1 MDGTK
6 AGQRIALTTRNPAD
20 RVALR
25 GVHLHAR
32 AAGMSCK
39 ATLEQTFVNLE
50 HRAIEA
56 VYTFPLPEGAAVCG
70 FEVITADH
78 VLTGAIEEANQAI
91 EKYENAIDEGH
102 GAFLM
107 EQERPDVFTVRV
119 GNLKPRQAAT
129 IRITWVCP
137 LERVDNSI
145 RMAFPTTVAP
155 RYATATATD
164 PLDAAIDSDA
174 LNPPHVLSVPYGLSI
189 EVDVA
194 LGREMKRVSS
204 PSHAIKVVNGEDA
217 TCRVSFAG
225 GVAEMDRD
233 VVILLELA
241 REQQPCVQTAR
252 GREGESYLAVTFVPE
267 FDEDELVEPRP
278 TETIF
283 VLDCS
288 GSMQGESIQQATA
301 ALELCLRSLSM
312 GDRFNICRFGS
323 TWELM
328 SGEPLA
334 YTQATLDLAVGYVRQ
349 SRDLGGTE
357 LHAPLEAI
365 LSGAPTAGP
374 VRQII
379 LLTDGQVTNEPAL
392 VELARR
398 HRMHNRIFSFGIGAA
413 SSTFLVKGIARA
425 TGGAAEFITA
435 GERIDDK
442 VLRTF
447 GRLASPQVT
456 DVQID
461 WDGCDVQTLAE
472 LPPVFDG
479 DVLSVFGRAPGRSPR
494 QVTLS
499 CMTSTGPRKW
509 SVAAPPPFDDDGVI
523 ATMWA
528 RRTIQS
534 LEEVNGVTRGRGQA
548 VVGGREREMLIQLSK
563 QYRLLCSLT
572 TFVSIEHRSL
582 AERNEGQPALRRV
595 PVKLAKEWGAVRGGA
610 IRRKMRSSPA
620 AAANRA
626 VDAGLVGLDE
636 DIDRCLDLSRLADDT
651 MPGAVMGGLS
661 SDRDDT
667 TLGAVLDEIRPTED
681 SQPTS
686 ASGAPSPPNAEA
698 KERRGLFAGIAAA
711 FKGTPGQSQGFAKEM
726 KDSGENSS
734 ADLLLAILAAQHAD
748 GSFRWKGLPP
758 SAVLRGVNNWEKAAS
773 AALPPLAKGADREAI
788 VTTVA
793 ALLIMERRF
802 ADREAVWRR
811 AYLKACRD
819 FLTKALNMNIAR
831 LEKWLADIRE

>member
-6 AGQRIALTTRNPAD
+6 AGQRIAFTTRNPAD
-20 RVALR
+20 RIALR

-50 HRAIEA
+50 PRAIEA

-78 VLTGAIEEANQAI
+78 VLTGAVEEANQAI

-137 LERVDNSI
+137 LERVDKSI

-155 RYATATATD
+155 RYSTATATD

-194 LGREMKRVSS
+194 LGRELKRVSS
-204 PSHAIKVVNGEDA
+204 PSHAIKVVNGDDA
-217 TCRVSFAG
+217 TCRVSFTG

-301 ALELCLRSLSM
+301 ALELCLRSLSA

-328 SGEPLA
+328 SSEPLA
-334 YTQATLDLAVGYVRQ
+334 YTQATLDLAVQYVRQ

-398 HRMHNRIFSFGIGAA
+398 HRTHNRIFSFGIGAA
-413 SSTFLVKGIARA
+413 SSAFLVKGIARA

-472 LPPVFDG
+472 IPPVFDG
-479 DVLSVFGRAPGRSPR
+479 DVLCVFGRAPARLPAK
-494 QVTLS
+494 VTLH
-499 CMTSTGPRKW
+499 CMTATGPRKW
-509 SVAAPPPFDDDGVI
+509 SVAAPPPLEDDGVI

-534 LEEVNGVTRGRGQA
+534 LEEVNGVMHGRGRA
-548 VVGGREREMLIQLSK
+548 LVGGREREMLIALSK

-595 PVKLAKEWGAVRGGA
+595 PVKLAKEWGAVAGGTVL
-610 IRRKMRSSPA
+610 RKTRSMGAHA
-620 AAANRA
+620 AARA
-626 VDAGLVGLDE
+626 VDADLVGLEE
-636 DIDRCLDLSRLADDT
+636 DIEGCLDLSRSADDT
-651 MPGAVMGGLS
+651 ANGAAVGGS
-661 SDRDDT
+661 SGDPNDT
-667 TLGAVLDEIRPTED
+667 TLCAVLDEIPPAESTQRPT
-681 SQPTS
+681 P
-686 ASGAPSPPNAEA
+686 ANVPPPNAGA
-698 KERRGLFAGIAAA
+698 KDRRGLFAGIAAV
-711 FKGTPGQSQGFAKEM
+711 FKGTPSQTKEFVKAL
-726 KDSGENSS
+726 KDSGENLS
-734 ADLLLAILAAQHAD
+734 AEPLLWILAAQRAD
-748 GSFRWKGLPP
+748 GSFRWKGSPP
-758 SAVLRGVNNWEKAAS
+758 LGLQRGIDKWAKAVT
-773 AALPPLAKGADREAI
+773 AALPPLAKGAEREAV

-793 ALLIMERRF
+793 AILIMERRF
-802 ADREAVWRR
+802 TDREPVWRR
-811 AYLKACRD
+811 AYRKACRE
-819 FLTKALNMNIAR
+819 FLTQALNMNIAR
-831 LEKWLADIRE
+831 VEKWLAEIRE